1 VRRILLIVFSAV
13 LLARPAAAGTV
24 LFQDFKGDF
33 SVWSLDWL
41 GQYGNTPNFG
51 GLGFGGSRGSRWSLF
66 DNDDLKF
73 GHAVGNLLDVLKSS
87 DVDVVALILVSNT
100 NDHSKHAGDNKRDSG
115 NGRFDDRRPGYGGG
129 YGNGRFDTPGS
140 RGDGSK
146 PGGPGGSYGGR
157 FDKPP
162 TNGSTSVPEPSSLA
176 LLLTAGLAMVAGRG
190 RMTPR

>member
-33 SVWSLDWL
+33 SVWSLDGL

-51 GLGFGGSRGSRWSLF
+51 GRNFGGSRGSSWSLF

-87 DVDVVALILVSNT
+87 NVDVVALILVSNN
-100 NDHSKHAGDNKRDSG
+100 NDHSKHAGDGRNNNRGPGD
-115 NGRFDDRRPGYGGG
+115 GRFDTHRPGYGGS
-129 YGNGRFDTPGS
+129 Y
-140 RGDGSK
+140 GSK
-146 PGGPGGSYGGR
+146 PGGLPGGSYGGR